1 MNGRLVDLA
10 TIAEAVGVEY
20 RTVAEKWATSPAWPP
35 HHDRA
40 GLGGAKCW
48 RVEDLPTAFVRRG
61 KTIDVRRAVEL
72 LLARRDAERLYG
84 GNPMSE
90 LPAAPTGDLIQPA
103 DAPTQA
109 IPAPAATG
117 AGGVARG
124 GDVVAVDDLPDHVL
138 VGHLAGSSPREDVIE
153 RVQRA
158 RILMAALQPLLA
170 LPERARNR
178 RAVAESIARDLKC
191 SFQHVYKL
199 AHKAREGGLMAL
211 ARMGERRDRGQAR
224 TLISGAWMAW
234 AQTIV
239 EAVPGQDVPQ
249 LADMTRQAARSAWV
263 GGAPSASQ
271 CWRMAT
277 AAIARQ
283 LLDAGVPS
291 HLVTGLLSV
300 KAPRKWLE
308 EEGKHFRVAGKAL
321 RDGKAVYDGHIAP
334 VKRTAAGLKPGDLVC
349 GDITPLDIPV
359 LRDDGSVAY
368 ARMVSW
374 HDVASNWLWCDLIL
388 LDKGQGIRRDDV
400 AASFARMCEAAP
412 FGMPRQ
418 LYLDNG
424 SEYRWDEML
433 IALKHLAD
441 LTGHQFTADEAAT
454 AAPQRQV
461 IRSIPFHPR
470 GKRVEGQFGNLA
482 DWLAWWFGYVGGN
495 RMTKKVV
502 TMGKGVKP
510 SRFEEVQEWLNR
522 LLADYH
528 VTPQPRAEHMGG
540 MSPKDRLE
548 HFMQSG
554 WRPWKIDRFVLA
566 LAFADRYERKVTRG
580 TVSVG
585 GKTYFADFLMHIDGR
600 VTVAHPRVIDAP
612 VDCVYI
618 IDKGRVL
625 GVAAEE
631 QVYRITD
638 PAGAKEA
645 GRRRQAFRVL
655 TGEKIEQAGG
665 VMDAA
670 KLTGTHAKL
679 LGLQATLDKAGGAAQ
694 YVDLTPEM
702 AELQRGYLAAQERAI
717 EELNRRA
724 EARKSAE
731 QLTRWADE
739 DEDTK
744 AARAMGF

>member
-1 MNGRLVDLA
+1 V
-10 TIAEAVGVEY
+10 IA
-20 RTVAEKWATSPAWPP
+20 
-35 HHDRA
+35 
-40 GLGGAKCW
+40 
-48 RVEDLPTAFVRRG
+48 
-61 KTIDVRRAVEL
+61 
-72 LLARRDAERLYG
+72 
-84 GNPMSE
+84 M
-90 LPAAPTGDLIQPA
+90 
-103 DAPTQA
+103 
-109 IPAPAATG
+109 
-117 AGGVARG
+117 
-124 GDVVAVDDLPDHVL
+124 DDLPDHAL
-138 VGHLAGSSPREDVIE
+138 IGHLAGSSPREDVIE

-158 RILMAALQPLLA
+158 RILMAALAPLLA

-191 SFQHVYKL
+191 SFQHVYRL
-199 AHKAREGGLMAL
+199 ADRAREGGLMAL
-211 ARMGERRDRGQAR
+211 ARMGERKDRGQAR
-224 TLISGAWMAW
+224 TLISGPWLAW
-234 AQTIV
+234 AQTMV

-249 LADMTRQAARSAWV
+249 LADLTRQAVRSAWV

-291 HLVTGLLSV
+291 HLVTALLAV
-300 KAPRKWLE
+300 KPPRKWLE
-308 EEGKHFRVAGKAL
+308 EEGRHFRVAGKAL

-334 VKRTAAGLKPGDLVC
+334 VKRTAEGLKPGDLVC

-359 LRDDGSVAY
+359 LREDGSTAY
-368 ARMVSW
+368 ARLISW
-374 HDVASNWLWCDLIL
+374 HDVATNWLWVDVVL
-388 LDKGQGIRRDDV
+388 LEKSQGITRDHV
-400 AASFARMCEAAP
+400 AASFARMCEKAP

-433 IALKHLAD
+433 VAMKHLAD

-470 GKRVEGQFGNLA
+470 GKRIEGMFGNLA
-482 DWLAWWFGYVGGN
+482 DWLGWWFGYVGGN

-510 SRFEEVQEWLNR
+510 SRIEEVREWLER

-528 VTPQPRAEHMGG
+528 VTPQLRAKHMND

-548 HFMQSG
+548 HFMREG
-554 WRPWKIDRFVLA
+554 WKPWKIDGFILA
-566 LAFADRYERKVTRG
+566 MAFADRYERKVTRG
-580 TVSVG
+580 AISLN

-600 VTVAHPRVIDAP
+600 VTVMHPRIVSGGPLDMIYVLDGNRYLGEAFEER
-612 VDCVYI
+612 VY
-618 IDKGRVL
+618 
-625 GVAAEE
+625 A
-631 QVYRITD
+631 ITD

-645 GRRRQAFRVL
+645 GRRRQAFRLL
-655 TGEKIEQAGG
+655 TGQRIEQAGG
-665 VMDAA
+665 ALDAE
-670 KLTGTHAKL
+670 KLAGTHAEL
-679 LGLQATLDKAGGAAQ
+679 LELQATLDKAQGMAQ
-694 YVDLTPEM
+694 SIGLSPE
-702 AELQRGYLAAQERAI
+702 AQEAQRRYLAERERRYQEQKR
-717 EELNRRA
+717 LLD
-724 EARKSAE
+724 ARKTADTLIRLAE
-731 QLTRWADE
+731 D

>member
-1 MNGRLVDLA
+1 M
-10 TIAEAVGVEY
+10 T
-20 RTVAEKWATSPAWPP
+20 
-35 HHDRA
+35 
-40 GLGGAKCW
+40 
-48 RVEDLPTAFVRRG
+48 
-61 KTIDVRRAVEL
+61 
-72 LLARRDAERLYG
+72 
-84 GNPMSE
+84 
-90 LPAAPTGDLIQPA
+90 APTGEPTQPA

-109 IPAPAATG
+109 TPATTAIV
-117 AGGVARG
+117 AGGLTRG
-124 GDVVAVDDLPDHVL
+124 GGAVVAMDDLPDHVL
-138 VGHLAGSSPREDVIE
+138 IGHLAGSSPREDVIE

-158 RILMAALQPLLA
+158 RILMAALAPLLA

-178 RAVAESIARDLKC
+178 RAVAESIARDLQC
-191 SFQHVYKL
+191 SFQHVYRL
-199 AHKAREGGLMAL
+199 ADRAREGGLMAL

-224 TLISGAWMAW
+224 TLISGPWLAW
-234 AQTIV
+234 AQTV
-239 EAVPGQDVPQ
+239 VDAVPGQDVPQ
-249 LADMTRQAARSAWV
+249 LADLTRQAVRAAWV
-263 GGAPSASQ
+263 SGAPSASQ

-277 AAIARQ
+277 ASMARQ
-283 LLDAGVPS
+283 LLDASVPTGV
-291 HLVTGLLSV
+291 VTALLSV
-300 KAPRKWLE
+300 SAPRKWLE

-321 RDGKAVYDGHIAP
+321 RDGKAVYDNNYTP
-334 VKRTAAGLKPGDLVC
+334 VQRTADGYTPGDLVC

-359 LRDDGSVAY
+359 LREDGSTAY
-368 ARMVSW
+368 ARLISW
-374 HDVASNWLWCDLIL
+374 HDVATNWLWVDCVL

-400 AASFARMCEAAP
+400 AASFAKMCEAAP

-433 IALKHLAD
+433 VAMKHLAD

-470 GKRVEGQFGNLA
+470 GKRIEGQFGNLA
-482 DWLAWWFGYVGGN
+482 DWLGWWFGYVGGN

-510 SRFEEVQEWLNR
+510 SRIEEVRDWLGR

-528 VTPQPRAEHMGG
+528 VTPQPRAKHMGG
-540 MSPKDRLE
+540 LSPKDRLE
-548 HFMQSG
+548 HFMREG
-554 WRPWKIDRFVLA
+554 WKPWKIDRLALA
-566 LAFADRYERKVTRG
+566 LAFADRTERKVTRG
-580 TVSVG
+580 TVSLG

-600 VTVAHPRVIDAP
+600 VTVAHPRVLAGP
-612 VDCVYI
+612 VDCVYV

-625 GVAAEE
+625 GVAVEE

-645 GRRRQAFRVL
+645 GRRRAAFRLL
-655 TGEKIEQAGG
+655 TGQKVEQAGG
-665 VMDAA
+665 VLDVD
-670 KLTGTHAKL
+670 KLTGTHAQL
-679 LGLQATLDKAGGAAQ
+679 LGLQATLDKAESVSRQVELSPEAQ
-694 YVDLTPEM
+694 
-702 AELQRGYLAAQERAI
+702 ELQRAYLAAQSRAV

-731 QLTRWADE
+731 LLTRLSDD

-744 AARAMGF
+744 LARAMGF